1 MTEMVVRSVKRCA
14 QCGSESSST
23 ASLCYNCGAELSDTP
38 VEMVSSD
45 GARLNTGPAVVQVP
59 RDGATPASVGN
70 SAASPL
76 ARRYDDAYG
85 VAGAV
90 IGVGSFMKILASVV
104 GGLIAL
110 VSLVAATQSGLGAIF
125 GTVGLI
131 AAVSIGLAIYI
142 SGVLITA
149 TGQITRATLDT
160 AVNTSPL
167 LSHDEVDRIMS
178 LS

>member
-1 MTEMVVRSVKRCA
+1 MVVRSVKRCA

-38 VEMVSSD
+38 VETASSD
-45 GARLNTGPAVVQVP
+45 GTRLTTGPAVVQTP
-59 RDGATPASVGN
+59 PDGATSASASS
-70 SAASPL
+70 SATTPL

-85 VAGAV
+85 VARAV
-90 IGVGSFMKILASVV
+90 IGVGSFMKILAVIL

-110 VSLVAATQSGLGAIF
+110 VSLVIASQSSLGAVA
-125 GTVGLI
+125 GLVGLI
-131 AAVSIGLAIYI
+131 TAGSIGLAIYI

-149 TGQITRATLDT
+149 TGQIMRATLDT

-167 LSHDEVDRIMS
+167 LSHDDVSRIMS

>member
-1 MTEMVVRSVKRCA
+1 
-14 QCGSESSST
+14 
-23 ASLCYNCGAELSDTP
+23 
-38 VEMVSSD
+38 
-45 GARLNTGPAVVQVP
+45 
-59 RDGATPASVGN
+59 
-70 SAASPL
+70 
-76 ARRYDDAYG
+76 
-85 VAGAV
+85 
-90 IGVGSFMKILASVV
+90 MKILASVV